1 MLAGDKRRI
10 FLGSLPSLKEKQNWK
25 ANKKS
30 NRPQ

>member
-1 MLAGDKRRI
+1 MVAGDKRHI
-10 FLGSLPSLKEKQNWK
+10 FLGSLLSLKEKQNWK